1 MTNEARTKK
10 DMDVKVIRL
19 VTTEDV
25 VADVLEETDD
35 SVTIRGGI
43 VAVPTKDGNIGFA
56 SWTPLLAS
64 PVEDITPVSYTHL
77 RAHETV

>member
-64 PVEDITPVSYTHL
+64 PVEDLSLIHI
-77 RAHETV
+77 

>member
-1 MTNEARTKK
+1 MTEPRNRNE
-10 DMDVKVIRL
+10 MNVKVARL

-64 PVEDITPVSYTHL
+64 PVEDIRLSKNQIV
-77 RAHETV
+77 